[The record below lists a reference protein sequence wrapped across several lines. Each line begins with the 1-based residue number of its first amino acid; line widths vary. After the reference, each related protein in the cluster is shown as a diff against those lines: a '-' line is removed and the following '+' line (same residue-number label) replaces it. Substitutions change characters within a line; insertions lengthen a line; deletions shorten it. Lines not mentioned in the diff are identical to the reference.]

1 MTVPTFALWHGLKAV
16 HFPHPIYLDG
26 KWTAKELGRILNPG
40 PPDRI
45 NGDMASIW
53 NFNHMWDH
61 ILYRFSYMFTAQT
74 AEDFYRRW
82 LGYKIDPNQYTDG
95 TIHQDPQGRNWFDG
109 GHLLVGLRLI
119 KLTPRA
125 SSRGKTFMALY
136 VYPPMLLH
144 PIKNTDLKKG
154 PGMAVPV

>member
-109 GHLLVGLRLI
+109 GHLRED
-119 KLTPRA
+119 
-125 SSRGKTFMALY
+125 LY
-136 VYPPMLLH
+136 GPLCLPPMLLH